1 MKKLLVLFVSFGLC
15 SSLTAQKL
23 TKLWESESIFDTP
36 ESVLVDQKHKCIYV
50 SNIGGKQSWAKDG
63 VGFISK
69 LTLDGKMIS
78 KEWVKGLNSPK
89 GMAIADHKLYVAD
102 VDRIVVIDMHDAA
115 ITKVI
120 PIKNGNSVND
130 IAPVGKSD
138 LIFSDSGGRSIYS
151 LKDGN
156 YTKMIDSTFLKRP
169 NGVLENS
176 GQTFVLD
183 NEAINLW
190 AEGKLT
196 RLVDGMPGGAD
207 GVEPL
212 NLNEYIVSC
221 WSGTVYHVDIKKKT
235 KKLLLDSTPN
245 KVNAADIGLDRR
257 TNIVYV
263 PTFFDNKV
271 VAYQYSKK

>member
-1 MKKLLVLFVSFGLC
+1 MKKLLVLFLSFCLG
-15 SSLTAQKL
+15 SLATAQKL
-23 TKLWESESIFDTP
+23 TKIWESESIFDTP

-50 SNIGGKQSWAKDG
+50 SNIGGKQPWAKDG

-78 KEWVKGLNSPK
+78 KEWVKGLNAPK

-120 PIKNGNSVND
+120 PIKDGNSVND
-130 IAPVGKSD
+130 IAALGKSD

-151 LKDGN
+151 LKEGN

-183 NEAINLW
+183 NDAVNLW
-190 AEGKLT
+190 AGGKLT
-196 RLVDGMPGGAD
+196 KLVDGMPGGAD

-257 TNIVYV
+257 TNIVYI